1 MESNYQQASIK
12 TANDLRSIAQSQPFQ
27 ELSNLSLPEINAVVD
42 LTAQIVPAGNVPGM
56 ILNGLARIPGQRL
69 PLQSIQQ
76 HIGILFK
83 GVEQVLDHVT
93 FGALFAG
100 PAAVIWGYQNLLKL
114 AGKDPDAAFPDGIW
128 QFYVEY
134 ALRED
139 TARHVNETH
148 GFDTLL
154 EQHRISLSTVDR
166 LTAWTMAAISCLHQ
180 YNSLLEIEWREKVAT
195 SLLQELTRD
204 LPNASK
210 YSGLYREWEIQR
222 PYRRGAEAANYAYPN
237 YRRLKFDHFMDE
249 ALRNLPP
256 EVRNAWE
263 RSMQVAN
270 REELPAFQ
278 RQMSIL
284 AYLEPGPYAE
294 TRIPFTF
301 AQAQIGI
308 IHEGNYYLVPACAPG
323 GHQPINVEVVRSQIA
338 SLLRAPVAQAAN
350 LTVLS
355 QVRRSSMPDLR
366 PKLDETLG
374 KKLEQLR
381 FAPILINSDAR
392 PASLPLTELRQAER
406 GTGDH
411 ALTIFDTGKTFV
423 FDQSHIFFDGN
434 LGSALAEIMTNEA
447 LSWAVYLNSLPS
459 AQPTEWRVY
468 NSLNIQFQ
476 PADLDLIRHA
486 PHISSEAGGESDK
499 VNLKACLTLRRL
511 FKQRN
516 TAIRL
521 TVNDLLVLYRAIHA
535 AKYQPSAALRISL
548 NELTANAHTAALA
561 AEIWDMFANLRGSN
575 PSMLIPID
583 ASNRTPRNRLYPT
596 SMEVPLMELD
606 LIALHE
612 RVMAAMD
619 AYETGVGDRAALFHQ
634 FNELQRTYLA
644 TLAGF
649 SVITSRLKEIAM
661 QGESSSVGAIKMLAH
676 LPPIFQQI
684 LVHVPDHF
692 ELLNNLIKGQEVFSN
707 VGAVVAT
714 STLSRFVTAK
724 DDNGKKQLVWGV
736 LTDAN
741 KVMHVSLRDFRPH
754 VEALHAIGRHD
765 LANQIAQDY
774 LDGYAIGFNQ
784 YIHDLRLI
792 TATSRKTHLLK
803 KVQS

>member
-1 MESNYQQASIK
+1 MESDYQQASIK

-56 ILNGLARIPGQRL
+56 ILSGLARIPGQRL

-83 GVEQVLDHVT
+83 GVEQVLDHLT
-93 FGALFAG
+93 FGTLFAG

-114 AGKDPDAAFPDGIW
+114 AGKDPNAAFPDGLW
-128 QFYVEY
+128 QFYAEY

-154 EQHRISLSTVDR
+154 EQHGVSLSTVDR
-166 LTAWTMAAISCLHQ
+166 LTAWAMAAISCLHQ

-210 YSGLYREWEIQR
+210 YAGLYREWELQR
-222 PYRRGAEAANYAYPN
+222 PYRRGSEAANYAYPN

-249 ALRNLPP
+249 ALRGLPS

-270 REELPAFQ
+270 RDELPAYQ

-294 TRIPFTF
+294 TRVPFTF
-301 AQAQIGI
+301 AQAQIGLVYQD
-308 IHEGNYYLVPACAPG
+308 NYYLIPACAPG
-323 GHQPINVEVVRSQIA
+323 GHQPISVEVVRSQIA
-338 SLLRAPVAQAAN
+338 AILRSPLAYPAN
-350 LTVLS
+350 LTALP
-355 QVRRSSMPDLR
+355 QVRRSALADLR
-366 PKLDETLG
+366 PKLDEALG

-381 FAPILINSDAR
+381 FAPIIINSDAR

-423 FDQSHIFFDGN
+423 FDQSHIFFDGS
-434 LGSALAEIMTNEA
+434 LGAALAEIMTNEA
-447 LSWAVYLNSLPS
+447 LSWAVYLNSLPL
-459 AQPTEWRVY
+459 AQPAEWRWY
-468 NSLNIQFQ
+468 TPLNINIR
-476 PADLDLIRHA
+476 PADLELIEQA
-486 PHISSEAGGESDK
+486 PHISCEAGGESTK

-516 TAIRL
+516 TSIKL

-535 AKYQPSAALRISL
+535 VKYQPSAALRISL
-548 NELTANAHTAALA
+548 NQLTNTPETTDLA
-561 AEIWDMFANLRGSN
+561 ASIWAMFETLRGSN

-583 ASNRTPRNRLYPT
+583 ASNRAPRNRLYPM
-596 SMEVPLMELD
+596 SMEVPLTELD
-606 LIALHE
+606 LISLHE
-612 RVMAAMD
+612 RVLQAMD
-619 AYETGVGDRAALFHQ
+619 AYEHGIGDRAMLFRE

-644 TLAGF
+644 TLAGY
-649 SVITSRLKEIAM
+649 SVISSRLKEIAM
-661 QGESSSVGAIKMLAH
+661 QGESSSAGAIKMLAH

-736 LTDAN
+736 LTDAD
-741 KVMHVSLRDFRPH
+741 KVMHISLRDFRPH
-754 VEALHAIGRHD
+754 VAELEAIGRHD
-765 LANQIAQDY
+765 LANQLAQDY
-774 LDGYAIGFNQ
+774 LDGYAEGFNQ
-784 YIHDLRLI
+784 YIYDLRLI